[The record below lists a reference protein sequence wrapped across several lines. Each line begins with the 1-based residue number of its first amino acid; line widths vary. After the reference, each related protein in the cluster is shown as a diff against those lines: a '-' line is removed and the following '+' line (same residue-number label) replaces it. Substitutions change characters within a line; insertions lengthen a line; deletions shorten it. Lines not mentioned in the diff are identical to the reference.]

1 MDKTDLYTSIVLLNR
16 AAADAR
22 QFEVAY
28 HLLAAALHAAE
39 VSGDKNQ
46 IEEVILLAGQQ
57 GSAVDAAP
65 NHPLSTVN
73 ARKRGNTPLYSS
85 LIAMARGKLERIDS
99 QRAMQKHRAS
109 ANQEVIKD
117 DS

>member
-1 MDKTDLYTSIVLLNR
+1 MDKPDLYTSIVSLNR
-16 AAADAR
+16 SAADAR

-39 VSGDKNQ
+39 VSGDKGQ
-46 IEEVILLAGQQ
+46 IEEVIQLARQQ
-57 GSAVDAAP
+57 GSAVDSAP

-73 ARKRGNTPLYSS
+73 ARKRGNTPLYAS

-99 QRAMQKHRAS
+99 QRLIESHGPHS
-109 ANQEVIKD
+109 IKK
-117 DS
+117 